1 MISSKLARLKH
12 LALATGVLT
21 IVGLASAGDGAPSG
35 ASALSSPTA
44 VAEMEARLGALD
56 KEILAERKE
65 LEAIAPRRQLL
76 SLRARQRGR
85 YLYRLTRAGLLPL
98 GGGFQA
104 FVEHAQ
110 RVESLKRSIGADR
123 SEETRLSTRGIA
135 LAASLERLEKERG
148 DLAERKQLVEAAKVA
163 IEEEKRR
170 SESFERA
177 FATSTGASPERAGG
191 DASSA
196 GGASGSSGSG
206 EIVVYGPTG
215 KTAPGED
222 SGAFRSRKGR
232 LTFPIA
238 GQAEVKATTREGG
251 PGVEIKA
258 TAGAPVRAVHPG
270 RVAFADRYGTY
281 GKLVI
286 VDHGEK
292 YYTVSGNLASI
303 DVKVGDQLSAGEK
316 IGTAGGEPGGPASL
330 YFEIRLGS
338 ERLPPTAWL
347 GL

>member
-1 MISSKLARLKH
+1 MLRIQRLKH
-12 LALATGVLT
+12 LALATGMLT
-21 IVGLASAGDGAPSG
+21 IVGLASAGDVPSSG

-44 VAEMEARLGALD
+44 IAEMEARLGTLD

-65 LEAIAPRRQLL
+65 LETIAPRRQLL
-76 SLRARQRGR
+76 SVRARQRGR

-98 GGGFQA
+98 GGGFHA

-110 RVESLKRSIGADR
+110 RVESLKRSIGADNV
-123 SEETRLSTRGIA
+123 EGTRLATRSIA
-135 LAASLERLEKERG
+135 LAASLDRLEKERTE
-148 DLAERKQLVEAAKVA
+148 LAERKQLVEAAKVA
-163 IEEEKRR
+163 IDEEKRR

-177 FATSTGASPERAGG
+177 FATSTSAGLPG
-191 DASSA
+191 GA
-196 GGASGSSGSG
+196 GGATVERASSD
-206 EIVVYGPTG
+206 IVVYGPTG
-215 KTAPGED
+215 KTSPGED
-222 SGAFRSRKGR
+222 SGAFRTRKGR

-258 TAGAPVRAVHPG
+258 AAGAPVRAVHPG

-286 VDHGEK
+286 IDHGEK

-316 IGTAGGEPGGPASL
+316 IGSAGGEPGGPASL

>member
-1 MISSKLARLKH
+1 MTPRLQRLKR
-12 LALATGVLT
+12 LALAAALLSFA
-21 IVGLASAGDGAPSG
+21 GLASAGDAPAPGA
-35 ASALSSPTA
+35 AALSSPTA
-44 VAEMEARLGALD
+44 VADMDARLASLD
-56 KEILAERKE
+56 KEIGAERAE
-65 LEAIAPRRQLL
+65 LGAIAPRRQLL
-76 SLRARQRGR
+76 AQRVRQRGR

-98 GGGFQA
+98 GGGFHA

-110 RVESLKRSIGADR
+110 RVESLKRSITNDR
-123 SEETRLSTRGIA
+123 AEEVRLASRGLA
-135 LAASLERLEKERG
+135 LAVSLEKLEKDRL
-148 DLAERKQLVEAAKVA
+148 DLADRKQLVEAAKVA

-177 FATSTGASPERAGG
+177 FATSETSPAGA
-191 DASSA
+191 
-196 GGASGSSGSG
+196 GAARPSG

-215 KTAPGED
+215 KAIADGD
-222 SGAFRSRKGR
+222 AGAFRTRKGR

-258 TAGAPVRAVHPG
+258 AAGTSVRAVHPG

-286 VDHGEK
+286 LDHGEK

-303 DVKVGDQLSAGEK
+303 DVKVGDALSGGEK
-316 IGTAGGEPGGPASL
+316 IGTVGGEPGGPSSL

>member
-1 MISSKLARLKH
+1 MKNRRKQLAIAS
-12 LALATGVLT
+12 ALVCVAGF
-21 IVGLASAGDGAPSG
+21 ASAGDAPSPG
-35 ASALSSPTA
+35 ATTISSPTA
-44 VAEMEARLGALD
+44 VAEMDARIGAFD
-56 KEILAERKE
+56 KEIAAERKE

-76 SLRARQRGR
+76 SERSRQRGR
-85 YLYRLTRAGLLPL
+85 MLYRLTRAGLLPL
-98 GGGFQA
+98 GGGFAA

-110 RVESLKRSIGADR
+110 RVESLKRAIANDR
-123 SEETRLSTRGIA
+123 AEEARLSTRGIA
-135 LAASLERLEKERG
+135 LAGSLDKLEKDRAE
-148 DLAERKQLVEAAKVA
+148 LADRKQLVEAAKVA
-163 IEEEKRR
+163 IDEEKRR

-177 FATSTGASPERAGG
+177 FATSTSAPSER
-191 DASSA
+191 SS
-196 GGASGSSGSG
+196 

-215 KTAPGED
+215 KTTGDEA
-222 SGAFRSRKGR
+222 GAFRTRKGR

-238 GQAEVKATTREGG
+238 GQAEVKPTTREGG
-251 PGVEIKA
+251 PAVEIKA
-258 TAGAPVRAVHPG
+258 AAGAAVRAVHPG

-303 DVKVGDQLSAGEK
+303 DVKVGDQLAAGDR
-316 IGTAGGEPGGPASL
+316 IGAVGGEGGATSL

>member
-1 MISSKLARLKH
+1 MLRIKRLKH
-12 LALATGVLT
+12 LAIATGMLT
-21 IVGLASAGDGAPSG
+21 IVGLASAGDGATSG
-35 ASALSSPTA
+35 ASAISSPTA
-44 VAEMEARLGALD
+44 VAEMEARLGTLD

-65 LEAIAPRRQLL
+65 LETIAPRRQLL
-76 SLRARQRGR
+76 SVRARQRGR

-98 GGGFQA
+98 GGGFHA

-110 RVESLKRSIGADR
+110 RVESLKRSIGADNA
-123 SEETRLSTRGIA
+123 EATRLATRSIA
-135 LAASLERLEKERG
+135 LAASLDKLEKERT

-163 IEEEKRR
+163 IDEEKRR

-177 FATSTGASPERAGG
+177 FATSTGGG
-191 DASSA
+191 
-196 GGASGSSGSG
+196 GGASGGATVERATSD
-206 EIVVYGPTG
+206 IVVYGPTG
-215 KTAPGED
+215 KTSPGED
-222 SGAFRSRKGR
+222 SGAFRTRKGR

-258 TAGAPVRAVHPG
+258 AAGAPVRAVHPG

-286 VDHGEK
+286 IDHGEK

-316 IGTAGGEPGGPASL
+316 IGSAGGEPGGPASL

>member
-1 MISSKLARLKH
+1 MLRIQRLKH
-12 LALATGVLT
+12 LALATGLLT
-21 IVGLASAGDGAPSG
+21 IVGLASAGDAPPSA

-76 SLRARQRGR
+76 ALRARQRGR

-98 GGGFQA
+98 GGGFAA

-110 RVESLKRSIGADR
+110 RVESLKRSIGADHA
-123 SEETRLSTRGIA
+123 EETRLSTRGLG
-135 LAASLERLEKERG
+135 LASSLERLEKERG
-148 DLAERKQLVEAAKVA
+148 DLAEKKQLVEAAKVA
-163 IEEEKRR
+163 IDEEKRR

-177 FATSTGASPERAGG
+177 FATSGGAGAAGAERA
-191 DASSA
+191 AAATS
-196 GGASGSSGSG
+196 

-215 KTAPGED
+215 KTSAGED
-222 SGAFRSRKGR
+222 SGAFRTRKGR

-286 VDHGEK
+286 IDHGEK